1 MQELFSWIFEGFYQ
15 QSTSCPVSVT
25 STMISHCADGRMEVL
40 CASAIRAGGSLECAR
55 EILEAGTTD
64 EALAVLDSYGILK
77 ETMAVVMEKI
87 QFYLDHRS
95 YEQILLG
102 AVVFSNVY
110 GLLGQTRDA
119 EELIHKIQEQAV
131 GVNDIS

>member
-1 MQELFSWIFEGFYQ
+1 
-15 QSTSCPVSVT
+15 
-25 STMISHCADGRMEVL
+25 
-40 CASAIRAGGSLECAR
+40 
-55 EILEAGTTD
+55 
-64 EALAVLDSYGILK
+64 
-77 ETMAVVMEKI
+77 MAVVMEKI

-119 EELIHKIQEQAV
+119 RKLMEAIQKQA
-131 GVNDIS
+131 DAKTDKL